1 MGKKSKYKTSVKK
14 KTLNPEFNEVKHFLC
29 LTSDW
34 NTLNTSFEDFS
45 VLNKMFG
52 SVSDILASVS
62 MMHTF
67 FFKLPHL

>member
-14 KTLNPEFNEVKHFLC
+14 KTLNPEFNEVKHFLW
-29 LTSDW
+29 LTSDC

-45 VLNKMFG
+45 VLNKMFR
-52 SVSDILASVS
+52 SVSDILTSVS